1 MRMHACR
8 KLVACILCAQ
18 AFMNVWMNV
27 HIANFENITCTY
39 LVQIYDFMK
48 YISII
53 LYDPSMIPSS
63 LVITS
68 CNIVWTKWSRGTA
81 SSGPKWIATMFNWNT
96 LKVWFSM
103 NGKKWTRNLDDLG
116 GFGGIWGYI
125 LFWKH
130 LVLCDSFEPGHVWDK
145 NMSYFLHGLEIF
157 HPWWPG
163 GKLVGKW
170 WRSWGLR
177 AKKSRHVCWKVI
189 HGVTG

>member
-1 MRMHACR
+1 
-8 KLVACILCAQ
+8 
-18 AFMNVWMNV
+18 
-27 HIANFENITCTY
+27 
-39 LVQIYDFMK
+39 MK

-53 LYDPSMIPSS
+53 PYNPSMIPRS

-68 CNIVWTKWSRGTA
+68 SNIVWTKWSRGTA

-163 GKLVGKW
+163 AKLVGKW
-170 WRSWGLR
+170 WHSWGLR
-177 AKKSRHVCWKVI
+177 AKKKPPFCLKGDSWGNRVTCTQPLWNVVFVQAAWWKNTRLLWSMEMCAYNL
-189 HGVTG
+189 VTLCSVWGKSM